1 MSTTKYK
8 HKEGRGSLFKNSY
21 KEKDTQPDLKGT
33 MTDLDGKEFE
43 ISAWEGTFFF
53 ILLVNLPSFFNQIKS
68 NHASRSNNI
77 PEHKRN
83 RNTIY

>member
-43 ISAWEGTFFF
+43 ISAWEGTT
-53 ILLVNLPSFFNQIKS
+53 Q
-68 NHASRSNNI
+68 A
-77 PEHKRN
+77 
-83 RNTIY
+83 

>member
-21 KEKDTQPDLKGT
+21 KEKDTQPDSKGT

-43 ISAWEGTFFF
+43 ISAWEGTTQAGDYKLS
-53 ILLVNLPSFFNQIKS
+53 IQVSTPYVKTEDKAKESEEKDNLPF
-68 NHASRSNNI
+68 
-77 PEHKRN
+77 
-83 RNTIY
+83 